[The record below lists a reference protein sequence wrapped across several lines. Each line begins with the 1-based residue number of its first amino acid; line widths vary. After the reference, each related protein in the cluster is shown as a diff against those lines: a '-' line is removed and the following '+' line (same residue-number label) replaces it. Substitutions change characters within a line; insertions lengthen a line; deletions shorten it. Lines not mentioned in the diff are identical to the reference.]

1 MKRVIVL
8 VGPKG
13 AGKSTIG
20 QRLET
25 QLGIPFVRVEPIYL
39 QVRATLGPAHPD
51 LEREGFRAIL
61 AHLDEALAQY
71 DTICFET
78 TGASQHTP
86 WLLAELGRS
95 AEVLLVQVLAEP
107 AQCLERIHSRDAS
120 IHIPV
125 SDKAIERINAVAIQ
139 VELPWAA
146 TIDNRGEL
154 DGDGNSRYDLW
165 SASRPFEL
173 TI

>member
-20 QRLET
+20 QLLET

-39 QVRATLGPAHPD
+39 RVRATLGPAHPD
-51 LEREGFRAIL
+51 SEHEGFRAIL
-61 AHLDEALAQY
+61 AHLDEALSRY

-78 TGASQHTP
+78 TGASHHTP

-95 AEVLLVQVLAEP
+95 AQVLLVQVLAEP
-107 AQCLERIHSRDAS
+107 AQCLERIHNRDAA

-125 SDKAIERINAVAIQ
+125 SDEAIERINAAAIQ
-139 VELPWAA
+139 VALPWAA
-146 TIDNRGEL
+146 TIDNRGEPDEQVIREAIYCL
-154 DGDGNSRYDLW
+154 LRDPSN
-165 SASRPFEL
+165 
-173 TI
+173 